1 MTETALAGGVGL
13 RERKRRATS
22 RTIQFAV
29 LELAVERGLDQV
41 TVEEIS
47 RVANISPRTFFN
59 YFPSKEAAMVG
70 DNPLELPPGLIDSF
84 VDGRAGAD
92 LVDGLLDL
100 MQHIALIATGD
111 RELHQLRRQVLRS
124 YPELFIIKVAGMH
137 SFETVL
143 AEAVERRLDAES
155 VGQDAIGSR
164 LAQARLTALVAI
176 AALRHAVTSWAEG
189 ADDESLS
196 EKLTESFSLLRRV
209 L

>member
-1 MTETALAGGVGL
+1 MGL

-22 RTIQFAV
+22 RTIQFTV

-59 YFPSKEAAMVG
+59 YFTSKEAAMVG

-84 VDGRAGAD
+84 IDGAAGGD

-100 MQHIALIATGD
+100 MQHIALIETAD
-111 RELHQLRRQVLRS
+111 RELHQLRRKVLRS
-124 YPELFIIKVAGMH
+124 YPELFVIKVAGIH

-143 AEAVERRLDAES
+143 AEAVERRLRTEGD
-155 VGQDAIGSR
+155 GQAIGSR
-164 LAQARLTALVAI
+164 HAQARLTALVAI

-196 EKLTESFSLLRRV
+196 EKLTESFALLRRV

>member
-1 MTETALAGGVGL
+1 MTEAGLAEGVGL

-22 RTIQFAV
+22 RAIQFTV

-70 DNPLELPPGLIDSF
+70 DNPLELPPGLIDGF
-84 VDGRAGAD
+84 VDGTAGGD

-100 MQHIALIATGD
+100 MQHIALIGTGD

-155 VGQDAIGSR
+155 AGRPAIGSS

-196 EKLTESFSLLRRV
+196 EKLTESFTLLRRV

>member
-1 MTETALAGGVGL
+1 MTETAPAEGVGL

-22 RTIQFAV
+22 RTIQFTV

-84 VDGRAGAD
+84 VDGVAGAD
-92 LVDGLLDL
+92 LIAGLLDL
-100 MQHIALIATGD
+100 MQHIALIGTGD

-137 SFETVL
+137 NFETVL
-143 AEAVERRLDAES
+143 ADAVERRLDAES
-155 VGQDAIGSR
+155 SSQDAIGSR

-176 AALRHAVTSWAEG
+176 ATLRHAVTSWAEG
-189 ADDESLS
+189 ADDDSLS
-196 EKLTESFSLLRRV
+196 EKLTESFALLRRV